1 MLSVALFPPA
11 GRDPRAMDARGP
23 VQAQRVPMAAGMP
36 GPVPHGMGSNA
47 PPPARPVKW
56 LQLMFSTFLSV
67 LCFPSSCWPHTS
79 EDFQVLTDFFFFKRG
94 RPQMSGQFQ
103 QMMILLWQFHRHRIS
118 QILA

>member
-1 MLSVALFPPA
+1 MDLFPPA

-56 LQLMFSTFLSV
+56 LQLVFLSYI
-67 LCFPSSCWPHTS
+67 FRAHAGHTHQKI
-79 EDFQVLTDFFFFKRG
+79 FTT
-94 RPQMSGQFQ
+94 
-103 QMMILLWQFHRHRIS
+103 
-118 QILA
+118 